1 MQSQRR
7 SYTGLELLMIVAS
20 RFFMIFFF
28 FLIVFSLD
36 RERRLVQIPI
46 MVRMLKNVR
55 LSRSRRMIFSIGRTE
70 KMYATMVLAAGAITV
85 RANPVR
91 NSASAVLSSAI

>member
-1 MQSQRR
+1 MD
-7 SYTGLELLMIVAS
+7 LELLMIVAS

-28 FLIVFSLD
+28 ILIIFSLD
-36 RERRLVQIPI
+36 RERMLVQIPI
-46 MVRMLKNVR
+46 MVRMLKNAR
-55 LSRSRRMIFSIGRTE
+55 LSRSSRTTFSIGRME

-85 RANPVR
+85 SASPVR

>member
-1 MQSQRR
+1 
-7 SYTGLELLMIVAS
+7 MIVVS
-20 RFFMIFFF
+20 RSFMIFFF

-36 RERRLVQIPI
+36 RECRLVQIPI

-55 LSRSRRMIFSIGRTE
+55 LSRSRRMTLSIGRME
-70 KMYATMVLAAGAITV
+70 KMYATMVLAAGPMTV
-85 RANPVR
+85 SASPVR

>member
-1 MQSQRR
+1 
-7 SYTGLELLMIVAS
+7 MIVAS

-55 LSRSRRMIFSIGRTE
+55 LSRSRRMTLSIGRTE
-70 KMYATMVLAAGAITV
+70 KMYATMVLAAGPMTV
-85 RANPVR
+85 RANPVL